1 MSEQLGKK
9 TGELKDKSEQLDRKC
24 QQFEDVSKQKSSMP
38 YYIMYFAIIFQS
50 AVMIT
55 VVLAEQDVELG
66 QLHQTVEQIRQ
77 EKAKESE

>member
-9 TGELKDKSEQLDRKC
+9 TGELKSKSKQLDRKC
-24 QQFEDVSKQKSSMP
+24 QQFEDVSKQKSGMP

-55 VVLAEQDVELG
+55 VVLAEQDVELDSK
-66 QLHQTVEQIRQ
+66 TE
-77 EKAKESE
+77 